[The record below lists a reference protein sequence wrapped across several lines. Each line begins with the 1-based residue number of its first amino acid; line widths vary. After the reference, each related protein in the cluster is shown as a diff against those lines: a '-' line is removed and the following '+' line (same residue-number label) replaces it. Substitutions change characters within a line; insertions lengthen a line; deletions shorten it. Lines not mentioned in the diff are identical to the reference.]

1 MAATERAEGS
11 TSHAGNGIPVVASTE
26 AEDNRPILFVGDIQG
41 CAEELAHLLDQAGY
55 RSGRHRLIP
64 VGDTINRGPD
74 APGVMALL
82 RRQGAEPII
91 GNHELALLK
100 AAARGHPGQP
110 LDRSRSAF
118 AQLLAAGQWEQAL
131 EWMRSWPHA
140 RSGPGWL
147 AVHAGLHPC
156 LPVERTPPCYLANVR
171 YCAPGGERPAGEDG
185 NLEEAPP
192 GFRPWYEF
200 YRGERTVIFGHWARR
215 GLIVQGRVRGL
226 DSGCVYGGQLTGLWW
241 PEDRLVQVPSRQP
254 PRRLAPR
261 PAGPG
266 EPSGAGS

>member
-1 MAATERAEGS
+1 MAAADRTKES
-11 TSHAGNGIPVVASTE
+11 VSHAGGEATVVASTDP
-26 AEDNRPILFVGDIQG
+26 ADDRPILFVGDIQG

-55 RSGRHRLIP
+55 QAGRHRLIP

-74 APGVMALL
+74 APGVVALL
-82 RRQGAEPII
+82 RRQGAEPIT

-100 AAARGHPGQP
+100 TAVRAHPVETP
-110 LDRSRSAF
+110 DRSRSAF
-118 AQLLAAGQWEQAL
+118 AQLLAAGQWEQTL
-131 EWMRSWPHA
+131 EWIRSWPHA
-140 RSGPGWL
+140 RSGSGWV
-147 AVHAGLHPC
+147 AVHGGVHPR

-171 YCAPGGERPAGEDG
+171 YCTPGGERPAIEDG
-185 NLEEAPP
+185 SLEEAPP

-200 YRGERTVIFGHWARR
+200 YHGERTVIFGHWARR

-254 PRRLAPR
+254 PRRLKPR
-261 PAGPG
+261 HPLG
-266 EPSGAGS
+266 GA